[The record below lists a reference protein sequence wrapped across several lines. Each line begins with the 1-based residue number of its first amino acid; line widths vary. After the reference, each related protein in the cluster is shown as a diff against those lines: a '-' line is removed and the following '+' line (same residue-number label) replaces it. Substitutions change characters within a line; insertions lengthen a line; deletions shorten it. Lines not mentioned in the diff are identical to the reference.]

1 MVPIWTGNVSE
12 YPSYPFFY
20 GCGDLLLRSFPFPV
34 LFRIACQPAIS
45 LKRKIKSERKS
56 RHFQTGHAKQI
67 EKKNEKVPIIASSY
81 SKGLFILFSF
91 FEKQF
96 WVLLFEGVAAF
107 LKKLCCAKILGK
119 EWQGT
124 HKKTVFTQLQ
134 YILYI
139 QWALPP

>member
-45 LKRKIKSERKS
+45 RKRKIKSERKS

-67 EKKNEKVPIIASSY
+67 EKKNRKGANHCII
-81 SKGLFILFSF
+81 ILERNIHTFLIF
-91 FEKQF
+91 RKQF

-107 LKKLCCAKILGK
+107 FKKALLWKRVTGNSQKNSVHA
-119 EWQGT
+119 T
-124 HKKTVFTQLQ
+124 AVHT
-134 YILYI
+134 LYNG
-139 QWALPP
+139 PCHP